1 MSTKDKIMRAAKKLF
16 CEKGYHA
23 TSLKDLAKEIGT
35 TTSIIYY
42 YFNSKEELLV
52 RIYELELEESIDGL
66 LEIANSAIPTTKKL
80 ADIIKYCAK
89 LNMEKQSWAKIFF
102 EEESALPSNFQKL
115 IRNKKRQYNK
125 VFEDI
130 YSDGVKEGVF
140 KPTPDLRVIVNSILG
155 MYIWA
160 YKWYMPGRGDDP
172 EKIAQQMIDILT
184 QGFLVSKEKAL
195 NEEAI
200 PAAPAITELYSSD
213 RKFDEV
219 ISKIQILTSITES
232 LGEKLDG
239 VSAHE

>member
-66 LEIANSAIPTTKKL
+66 LKIAHSKIPTTKKM

-89 LNMEKQSWAKIFF
+89 YNMEKQSWAKIFF

-115 IRNKKRQYNK
+115 IQNKKRQYNK

-140 KPTPDLRVIVNSILG
+140 KPTPNLRVIVNSILG

-160 YKWYMPGRGDDP
+160 YKWYRPDRGDDP
-172 EKIAQQMIDILT
+172 EKIAQQMADILLEGYT
-184 QGFLVSKEKAL
+184 ISKRKYLDQEQ
-195 NEEAI
+195 EVTS
-200 PAAPAITELYSSD
+200 PGTEMETLSSPD
-213 RKFDEV
+213 RKIEEV
-219 ISKIQILTSITES
+219 LDKIQTLTSMTES
-232 LGEKLDG
+232 LAEKLD
-239 VSAHE
+239 VIRS